1 MNTLLLRP
9 IGLTKNIFME
19 IEIHLQNLMQGYGGP
34 VEFIL
39 LLEEIEQALL
49 KVLEEVPVMLP
60 RLGQAVQ
67 LLSALIDILE
77 KFFNQA

>member
-1 MNTLLLRP
+1 
-9 IGLTKNIFME
+9 ME